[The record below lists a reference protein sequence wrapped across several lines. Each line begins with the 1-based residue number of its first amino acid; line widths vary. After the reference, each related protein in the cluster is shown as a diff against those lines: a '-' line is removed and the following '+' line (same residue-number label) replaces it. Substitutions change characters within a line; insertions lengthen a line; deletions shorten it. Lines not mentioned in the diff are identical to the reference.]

1 MLSAFVSVY
10 ACFWPA
16 FVCVVLLYKFL
27 SALAQTM
34 SCKWI
39 HTLQKHA
46 YANVL
51 HVTQTL
57 SQADDDGDSASPNFL
72 TGPFVQPRALTYS
85 AGDKSTPETALSAES
100 SQQQRAA
107 VGGKGSG
114 SGGGANGSGGGKG
127 SGSGGGANEGV
138 GEFGSGATREAG
150 GREKREGVEGAE
162 GGEVSGRA
170 KGVGKKDGRVEK
182 GGEEK
187 DVAAAAANVGQQ
199 SHQQQQGKASAAV
212 QPDRSQGSAK
222 APAAEGVRRSGRAA
236 SANRAAGGVP

>member
-1 MLSAFVSVY
+1 VLSAFVSVY

-107 VGGKGSG
+107 V
-114 SGGGANGSGGGKG
+114 GGKG